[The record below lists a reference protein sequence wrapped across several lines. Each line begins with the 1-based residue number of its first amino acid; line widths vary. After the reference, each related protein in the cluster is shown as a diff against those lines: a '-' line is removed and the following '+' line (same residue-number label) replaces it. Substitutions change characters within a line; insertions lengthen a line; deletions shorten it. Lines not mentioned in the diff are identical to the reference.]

1 MPPRK
6 KREPQA
12 KPERSE
18 RPEPAFLWERLDRP
32 APAPRSTL
40 TPRRIARAAVAI
52 ADAEGLDAVTMR
64 RLATDLGVAPM
75 AAYRYVSGKDE
86 LLELMVDHVYGE
98 MTPPEGAKDWRQAAR
113 ALAQRTRAVL
123 LQHPWVARA
132 AVFTLTPNQVA
143 VVESALA
150 SLAELDLDVDTMMAV
165 CRAVD
170 SYVKGAV
177 DREIGL
183 AELMQE
189 QGWSSADETRI
200 ALAPRMNWLM
210 NTGRYPTYAR
220 YINEATRKDDAQW
233 QFEIGLNAVLDGIA
247 ARLGI

>member
-1 MPPRK
+1 
-6 KREPQA
+6 
-12 KPERSE
+12 
-18 RPEPAFLWERLDRP
+18 
-32 APAPRSTL
+32 
-40 TPRRIARAAVAI
+40 PRRIAQAAVAI
-52 ADAEGLDAVTMR
+52 ADTEGLDAVTMR

-75 AAYRYVSGKDE
+75 AAYRYVSGKGE

-98 MTPPEGAKDWRQAAR
+98 MSPPEGAKDWRQAMR
-113 ALAQRTRAVL
+113 TLSRRTRSVL

-150 SLAELDLDVDTMMAV
+150 SLDELNLDVDTMMAA

-177 DREIGL
+177 DLEIGL
-183 AELMQE
+183 SELMQE
-189 QGWSSADETRI
+189 QGWASADETRI

-210 NTGRYPTYAR
+210 NTGRYPTYQR

-233 QFEIGLNAVLDGIA
+233 QFETGLDAVLDGIA

>member
-6 KREPQA
+6 KQETQA
-12 KPERSE
+12 KPEQGE
-18 RPEPAFLWERLDRP
+18 PEAAFLWERLNRP

-40 TPRRIARAAVAI
+40 SPERIARAAVAI

-75 AAYRYVSGKDE
+75 AAYRYVSGKGE

-98 MTPPEGAKDWRQAAR
+98 MTPPEGAKDWRQAMR
-113 ALAQRTRAVL
+113 ALSQRTRTVL
-123 LQHPWVARA
+123 LQHSWVART
-132 AVFTLTPNQVA
+132 AVFTLTPNQIA
-143 VVESALA
+143 VVEGALA
-150 SLAELDLDVDTMMAV
+150 SLDELDLDIDTMMAV

-189 QGWSSADETRI
+189 QGWASADETRL
-200 ALAPRMNWLM
+200 ALAPRMTWLM

-220 YINEATRKDDAQW
+220 YINEATRKDDAEW
-233 QFEIGLNAVLDGIA
+233 QFEIGLDAVLDGIA

>member
-12 KPERSE
+12 QPE

-40 TPRRIARAAVAI
+40 TPRRIAQAAVAI
-52 ADAEGLDAVTMR
+52 ADTEGLDAVTMR

-75 AAYRYVSGKDE
+75 AAYRYVSGKGE

-98 MTPPEGAKDWRQAAR
+98 MSPPEGAKDWRQAMR
-113 ALAQRTRAVL
+113 TLSQRTRSVL

-150 SLAELDLDVDTMMAV
+150 SLDELELDVDTMMAV

-189 QGWSSADETRI
+189 QGWASADETRI

-210 NTGRYPTYAR
+210 NTGRFPTYQR

-233 QFEIGLNAVLDGIA
+233 QFETGLDAVLDGIA

>member
-6 KREPQA
+6 KRETQA
-12 KPERSE
+12 KPEQH
-18 RPEPAFLWERLDRP
+18 EPDAAFLWERLDRP

-40 TPRRIARAAVAI
+40 TPQRIARAAVAI
-52 ADAEGLDAVTMR
+52 ADAEGIDAVTMR

-98 MTPPEGAKDWRQAAR
+98 MTPPGGAEDWREAMRAR
-113 ALAQRTRAVL
+113 SRRTRAVL
-123 LQHPWVARA
+123 LQHPWVART
-132 AVFTLTPNQVA
+132 AVFTMTPNQVA
-143 VVESALA
+143 VIESALA
-150 SLAELDLDVDTMMAV
+150 SLDELGLDLDTMMAI

-183 AELMQE
+183 AELMKE
-189 QGWSSADETRI
+189 QGWSSADETRV
-200 ALAPRMNWLM
+200 ALAPRMTWLM
-210 NTGRYPTYAR
+210 NTGRYPTYRR
-220 YINEATRKDDAQW
+220 YINEATRKDDADW
-233 QFEIGLNAVLDGIA
+233 QFDTGLDALLDGIA

>member
-6 KREPQA
+6 KQETQP
-12 KPERSE
+12 KPEQGE
-18 RPEPAFLWERLDRP
+18 PEAAFLWERLNRP
-32 APAPRSTL
+32 APAPRSML
-40 TPRRIARAAVAI
+40 TPERIARAAVAI

-75 AAYRYVSGKDE
+75 AAYRYVSGKGE

-98 MTPPEGAKDWRQAAR
+98 MSPPEGAEDWRQAMR
-113 ALAQRTRAVL
+113 TLSQRTRSVL

-150 SLAELDLDVDTMMAV
+150 SLDELDLDVDTMMAV

-189 QGWSSADETRI
+189 QGWASADETRS
-200 ALAPRMNWLM
+200 ALAPRMTWLM
-210 NTGRYPTYAR
+210 NTGRYPTYQR
-220 YINEATRKDDAQW
+220 YINEATRKDDVQW
-233 QFEIGLNAVLDGIA
+233 QFETGLDAVLDGIA

>member
-6 KREPQA
+6 KRETQA
-12 KPERSE
+12 KPERHESDA
-18 RPEPAFLWERLDRP
+18 AFLWERLDRP

-40 TPRRIARAAVAI
+40 TPQRIAQAAVAI
-52 ADAEGLDAVTMR
+52 ADAEGIDAVTMR

-86 LLELMVDHVYGE
+86 LLELMVDHVYAE
-98 MTPPEGAKDWRQAAR
+98 MTPPEGAEDWRQAAR
-113 ALAQRTRAVL
+113 TRAQRTRAVL
-123 LQHPWVARA
+123 LQHPWVART
-132 AVFTLTPNQVA
+132 AVSTLTPNQVA
-143 VVESALA
+143 VAESALA

-183 AELMQE
+183 TELMQE
-189 QGWSSADETRI
+189 QGWSSADETRV
-200 ALAPRMNWLM
+200 ALAPRMTWLM
-210 NTGRYPTYAR
+210 NTGRYPTYQR
-220 YINEATRKDDAQW
+220 YINEATRKDDAEW
-233 QFEIGLNAVLDGIA
+233 QFETGLDAVLDGIA